1 MVTLDWSSRIRA
13 GSSPSC
19 KRQMT
24 VLRFMRPTR
33 SRPLRS
39 SAFQR
44 LIFNKPFQRYHK
56 HDALFFPCHFNYKE
70 FRLGPRPVTDM
81 VSLHTPSNDGEMQN
95 QNTIPGHR
103 SDSEPHNQSCSRC
116 SIAMSAL
123 PTAFAANSTLWCSA
137 FSPYA
142 ASTVDVYD
150 QAYPVNGLQL
160 TLSRVWK
167 HTATQ

>member
-95 QNTIPGHR
+95 QNTIPGHILSHTIKVAR
-103 SDSEPHNQSCSRC
+103 VVASPCRLFQRHSQLIPHFGVRHFLHMQ
-116 SIAMSAL
+116 L
-123 PTAFAANSTLWCSA
+123 PPWTSTTKLTQLMD
-137 FSPYA
+137 FS
-142 ASTVDVYD
+142 
-150 QAYPVNGLQL
+150 
-160 TLSRVWK
+160 
-167 HTATQ
+167 